1 MDNDFPT
8 RMAGQ
13 ALMPYVNPGQGCA
26 NKPERYPAQPKG
38 GMSHGPQLMESYV
51 SRK

>member
-26 NKPERYPAQPKG
+26 KKPERYPAQPKG
-38 GMSHGPQLMESYV
+38 GMSHGPQLIESYV